1 MARRAWGEGSYIH
14 VQPIKCAA
22 CRDQSSCVIK
32 NDKTSKCSK
41 RDRVERWVYQYYV
54 VGIDGKRKRKGISAK
69 TRKALADRVEQL
81 QIESGGAA
89 TKEEVVLGQWLQT
102 WSEKYLANTV
112 RKTTKQYYIDLIK
125 YIPENMRTLKLV
137 KITPVMLQ
145 ELYINLL
152 KHGSKKHLGKGLS
165 ATTVRSV
172 RSMLITCL
180 ESAVDNG
187 YLQINPARKT
197 KPPKL
202 DKKEIAYMTED
213 EIKKLISVADS
224 GEYYDKLECALD
236 NSERSYFIKEW
247 SVLIRLT
254 LATGLRR
261 GEVFGLTWND
271 IDFNNQS
278 LFVHNNLQDS
288 KLSAPKTKYS
298 QRFISVDKAT
308 MERIKDW
315 KSYQEKYSEELGD
328 KFNNELNLIFTN
340 TCGRPVR
347 YDNFRIRYF
356 DKMIK
361 TAGLSSRITFHSLR
375 HSHATQLLQAG
386 INPKVISKRLGHS
399 NVAFTLQTYTH
410 VPDLE
415 RESAEAIAKIL
426 NADNTKK

>member
-22 CRDQSSCVIK
+22 CRERSSCVIK

-69 TRKALADRVEQL
+69 TRKDLAERVEQL
-81 QIESGGAA
+81 QIESGGTA
-89 TKEEVVLGQWLQT
+89 TKTEVTLGEWLNT
-102 WSEKYLANTV
+102 WSDKYLDNTV
-112 RKTTKQYYIDLIK
+112 KKTTKQYYVDLMK
-125 YIPENMRTLKLV
+125 YIPENLRSLKFI
-137 KITPVMLQ
+137 KITPVLLQ
-145 ELYINLL
+145 ELYIDLL
-152 KHGSKKHLGKGLS
+152 KHGSRKHTEKGLS
-165 ATTVRSV
+165 PTTVRSV
-172 RSMLITCL
+172 RSMLITCF
-180 ESAVDNG
+180 ESAIDNG
-187 YLQINPARKT
+187 VLQINPAKKT

-213 EIKKLISVADS
+213 EIKKLLTVVDS

-236 NSERSYFIKEW
+236 NSESSYLIKQW

-261 GEVFGLTWND
+261 GEVFGLTWSD

-278 LFVHNNLQDS
+278 IYVHNNLQGA
-288 KLSAPKTKYS
+288 KLSEPKTKYS
-298 QRFISVDKAT
+298 KRFISVDTKT
-308 MERIKDW
+308 MQKIKNW
-315 KSYQEKYSEELGD
+315 KSYQKRYSDDLGD
-328 KFNNELNLIFTN
+328 KYNNDLQLLFCN

-347 YDNFRIRYF
+347 YDNFRVRYF

-361 TAGLSSRITFHSLR
+361 AAGLSCRLTFHSLR
-375 HSHATQLLQAG
+375 HTHATQLLQAG

-415 RESAEAIAKIL
+415 RESAEAMAKIL
-426 NADNTKK
+426 NSDNPKK